1 MTRSHMTHSRRRIG
15 GFTLL
20 ETTFSVSILAIVA
33 GGTVSM
39 MKSSGSVFT
48 ESVRSTAARR
58 ASTDALARLTDDV
71 AQANAASLA
80 ITTNSTAGDQLS
92 LQVPMSITAGTVTWG
107 ARTLSSGTVGAL
119 ANSTVRYLVTAAP
132 AGRVGW
138 QLVRRVVNSLG
149 ATIGSD
155 EVLLRDVDG
164 PDQKLGKGFVVTRN
178 NKLVTVTVRM
188 RMSSD
193 KDVTDKGEDLIKTR
207 TLTIR
212 LNN

>member
-1 MTRSHMTHSRRRIG
+1 MTRTHKRIG

-39 MKSSGSVFT
+39 MKSSGSVFA

-71 AQANAASLA
+71 AQANAASLT
-80 ITTNSTAGDQLS
+80 ITTNSSTGDQVS
-92 LQVPMSITAGTVTWG
+92 LQVPMSITAGTITWG
-107 ARTLSSGTVGAL
+107 ARTLTSGTVGNL

-132 AGRVGW
+132 NGRVGW
-138 QLVRRVVNSLG
+138 QLVRRIVNSLG
-149 ATIGSD
+149 VTIGTD

-164 PDQKLGKGFVVTRN
+164 PDKKLGKGFVVTRN
-178 NKLVTVTVRM
+178 NKLVTVKVRM
-188 RMSSD
+188 RMSTD
-193 KDVTDKGEDLIKTR
+193 KDVADKGEDLIKSR

-212 LNN
+212 LSN